1 MSTVVSAKIP
11 EELKKKADMYGIKI
25 GKLVR
30 EALEEKIR
38 VVENQRLSAKLDE
51 VSSKIGSK
59 IRKEDIVKAVRSSRN
74 ER

>member
-38 VVENQRLSAKLDE
+38 VVENQMLSAKLDE

>member
-11 EELKKKADMYGIKI
+11 EELKKKADKYGVKI

-30 EALEEKIR
+30 EVLEEKIR
-38 VVENQRLSAKLDE
+38 TIEDQILSSKLDE

-59 IRKEDIVKAVRSSRN
+59 IRKEDVAKAVRSSRD

>member
-30 EALEEKIR
+30 EVLEEKVRI
-38 VVENQRLSAKLDE
+38 VENQMLSVKLDE